1 MYFPGDIDRSLW
13 RSGNTDLSQLL
24 QNAIHWVQGPE
35 RPQVSVRGEGVV
47 ELIVWETEA
56 GYALHLLN
64 YTNPNMT
71 RGFVRRFYPTRIS
84 R

>member
-1 MYFPGDIDRSLW
+1 M
-13 RSGNTDLSQLL
+13 
-24 QNAIHWVQGPE
+24 
-35 RPQVSVRGEGVV
+35 V